1 LRPGS
6 YIKAEI
12 ITQRKDSV
20 IVIPKSIIVSRQ
32 RGKTVFVIDQNT
44 AMERVITTGL
54 ENPDSVE
61 VVKGLL
67 KNDRIVIEGFETL
80 GNRSK
85 VKIVR

>member
-1 LRPGS
+1 M
-6 YIKAEI
+6 
-12 ITQRKDSV
+12 
-20 IVIPKSIIVSRQ
+20 IPKKIIVSRQ
-32 RGKTVFVIDQNT
+32 RGKTVFVVDQNT

-61 VVKGLL
+61 VIRGL
-67 KNDRIVIEGFETL
+67 KMNDRVVIEGFETL

>member
-1 LRPGS
+1 
-6 YIKAEI
+6 
-12 ITQRKDSV
+12 
-20 IVIPKSIIVSRQ
+20 
-32 RGKTVFVIDQNT
+32 
-44 AMERVITTGL
+44 MERLITTGL

-61 VVKGLL
+61 VVKGLQ